1 MTIEEFFGTLL
12 QSVTEAHKK
21 HLMTGKYSDHI
32 ALNEFY
38 DEMPDLV
45 DDLIEHWQGE
55 NGKVENY
62 KNVIDADDAVE
73 YLESLLK
80 FVKQGKK
87 ELFDDDSAIISDIDD
102 IIGQID
108 STLYKLK
115 ELKEGYISLG
125 QYVNEMFGMF
135 GDNSKMFKN
144 RDKQYKK
151 YNEKCLELFEDIV
164 NNYFQPKNKVRY
176 LLYIINENLK
186 HIADSDRDI
195 DEGYNLKQV
204 LKDLE
209 VSRRKNNLF

>member
-45 DDLIEHWQGE
+45 DALIEHWQGE
-55 NGKVENY
+55 NGKVGNY

-115 ELKEGYISLG
+115 ELKEGYISLSE
-125 QYVNEMFGMF
+125 YVKE
-135 GDNSKMFKN
+135 
-144 RDKQYKK
+144 
-151 YNEKCLELFEDIV
+151 
-164 NNYFQPKNKVRY
+164 Y
-176 LLYIINENLK
+176 LK
-186 HIADSDRDI
+186 
-195 DEGYNLKQV
+195 
-204 LKDLE
+204 
-209 VSRRKNNLF
+209 